1 MVEEKSEEKKDDHV
15 SHHKKRENKFI
26 EKVRKNPW
34 ILSSMVLAILS
45 ILFLMKFFSGSCFV
59 GNVISSNQ
67 AGESLLKFYQSVGVE
82 GLILNSIK
90 ENSGLYEMN
99 ISYQN
104 QSMLLYMTKDGKNII
119 ESLIPISVIQDS
131 SSSSSSSAKKEIPKS
146 DKPSVE
152 LYVFTY
158 CPYGLQMEKA
168 MIPVVQLLGDKIDFK
183 IRQIGAMHGDFE
195 KVEAERQLCIEKN
208 YPDKL
213 LAYDLAFAENT
224 SIGSCNGD
232 ATCLTPKI
240 NALYS
245 QLGISSSKI
254 DSCMKSEG
262 ESLYNAEVQNS
273 QSKGVSGSPTLL
285 INGVDAQ
292 SSRSQEAVKE
302 AICTAFNEV
311 PSECSQSLTTTSAS
325 AGFGAGTGSSSSA
338 SC

>member
-1 MVEEKSEEKKDDHV
+1 MVEEKKEESSFHKHNKK
-15 SHHKKRENKFI
+15 NNFI
-26 EKVRKNPW
+26 EKARKNPW
-34 ILSSMVLAILS
+34 ILASIILLILS
-45 ILFLMKFFSGSCFV
+45 LFLLIRIFSGSCIT
-59 GNVISSNQ
+59 GKVISSNK
-67 AGESLLKFYQSVGVE
+67 AGSDLINFYKSVGVE
-82 GLILNSIK
+82 GLTLNSVK

-99 ISYQN
+99 VSYQGN
-104 QSMLLYMTKDGKNII
+104 SFLLYMTKDGKNII
-119 ESLIPISVIQDS
+119 ESLIPVGLVQQS
-131 SSSSSSSAKKEIPKS
+131 SSNSNTQKEIPKS

-168 MIPVVQLLGDKIDFK
+168 MIPVVKLFKDKIDFK

-195 KVEAERQLCIEKN
+195 KVEAERQLCIEKY

-213 LAYDLAFAENT
+213 LDYDLAFAENT

-232 ATCLTPKI
+232 ATCLAPKLK
-240 NALYS
+240 ALFS
-245 QLGISSSKI
+245 QFGIDSSKI

-273 QSKGVSGSPTLL
+273 QSKGISGSPTVL
-285 INGVDAQ
+285 INGVNSQ
-292 SSRSQEAVKE
+292 LSRNQEAVKE
-302 AICTAFNEV
+302 AICSAFNNV
-311 PSECSQSLTTTSAS
+311 PSECSQSLSTTSAS